1 MENANS
7 PEYLEK
13 IKIAV
18 IENLKKTVPAPSVQ
32 MQDVPRHGMNV
43 MTDEDDAELDDED
56 ADNNKDVRMTQRDF
70 EKRTVVDNE
79 FEESDDEEMAEANG
93 VYRPNGKR
101 KTMSD
106 FKNPYEHEE
115 EDFNDFLR
123 REKEKDAK
131 SSPQVEAQDAA
142 NNDEGDETM
151 EDVEQ
156 VAPEALEPA
165 QVAAAAPI
173 TSVAEDSEKLDKD
186 GDVDMGD
193 ATEPEVPSIKQ
204 EEADT
209 RPTPSSTQPVPE
221 VTADKEIEKPVEEPP
236 KENATPEAASAQK
249 GEDVPAAATPPA
261 ADEPKQVDEPAQEQ
275 AKSPTKASEPTEESG
290 TKMDVEEP
298 KADDVVQAAT
308 EPSGETTAEK

>member
-115 EDFNDFLR
+115 EDFNEFLR
-123 REKEKDAK
+123 REKEKEAK
-131 SSPQVEAQDAA
+131 SSPQVEAQDTA

-156 VAPEALEPA
+156 VAPEAPEPA
-165 QVAAAAPI
+165 QAAAAAPM
-173 TSVAEDSEKLDKD
+173 TSVADESEKLDKD

-193 ATEPEVPSIKQ
+193 ATEPEAPSIKQ

-209 RPTPSSTQPVPE
+209 RPTPSTTQPVPE
-221 VTADKEIEKPVEEPP
+221 VTAEKEIEKPVEEAP
-236 KENATPEAASAQK
+236 KDNATPEAAAAEK
-249 GEDVPAAATPPA
+249 GEDVSAATPPA
-261 ADEPKQVDEPAQEQ
+261 ADEPMEAGEPAQEQ
-275 AKSPTKASEPTEESG
+275 AKSPAKASEPVEESG
-290 TKMDVEEP
+290 IKLDVEEH
-298 KADDVVQAAT
+298 KADDAVQAAT
-308 EPSGETTAEK
+308 EPSGEATAEK

>member
-115 EDFNDFLR
+115 EDFNEFLR

-131 SSPQVEAQDAA
+131 SSPQVEAQDTA

-151 EDVEQ
+151 EDVGQ
-156 VAPEALEPA
+156 VVPEAPEPA
-165 QVAAAAPI
+165 QEAAAAPV
-173 TSVAEDSEKLDKD
+173 TSVAGESEKVDKD
-186 GDVDMGD
+186 GDVSMGD
-193 ATEPEVPSIKQ
+193 ATEPEAPSIKQ

-209 RPTPSSTQPVPE
+209 RPTPTATQPVPE
-221 VTADKEIEKPVEEPP
+221 ATTEQEAEKPTEEPP
-236 KENATPEAASAQK
+236 KDNEKPEAAAAQK
-249 GEDVPAAATPPA
+249 GEDVAAATPPTDDQSKE
-261 ADEPKQVDEPAQEQ
+261 ADESAKEQIEAPA
-275 AKSPTKASEPTEESG
+275 KASEPTEESG
-290 TKMDVEEP
+290 TKMDVEEHKSEEP
-298 KADDVVQAAT
+298 VQAAA
-308 EPSGETTAEK
+308 EPSSEAAAEK

>member
-79 FEESDDEEMAEANG
+79 FEESDDEDMAEANG

-115 EDFNDFLR
+115 EDFNEFLR
-123 REKEKDAK
+123 REKEKDDQAN
-131 SSPQVEAQDAA
+131 PQVVAQDAV

-156 VAPEALEPA
+156 EPHEAPAPEE
-165 QVAAAAPI
+165 VIAAAPEPA
-173 TSVAEDSEKLDKD
+173 VAVVSETLDKD

-193 ATEPEVPSIKQ
+193 AAEPEAPSIKQ

-209 RPTPSSTQPVPE
+209 RPTPASTQPVPE
-221 VTADKEIEKPVEEPP
+221 TTAEQESEMPAEEHPAA
-236 KENATPEAASAQK
+236 KATPEIAAAEEEKKSAQ
-249 GEDVPAAATPPA
+249 ATSPSA
-261 ADEPKQVDEPAQEQ
+261 TEPKEAGEPDQEQ
-275 AKSPTKASEPTEESG
+275 AKSPVKPSEPTGNNGS
-290 TKMDVEEP
+290 KIDVEEP
-298 KADDVVQAAT
+298 KADNAPKTTTDT
-308 EPSGETTAEK
+308 SGETTTEK

>member
-18 IENLKKTVPAPSVQ
+18 IENLKKTIPAPSVQ

-43 MTDEDDAELDDED
+43 MTDEDEAELDDED

-70 EKRTVVDNE
+70 EKRTVADNE
-79 FEESDDEEMAEANG
+79 FEESDDEDMAEANG
-93 VYRPNGKR
+93 VYRSNGKR

-115 EDFNDFLR
+115 EDFNEFLR
-123 REKEKDAK
+123 REKEKDGQA
-131 SSPQVEAQDAA
+131 SPQVEGQDAV

-156 VAPEALEPA
+156 EVPEAAEPKEGP
-165 QVAAAAPI
+165 VDAPI
-173 TSVAEDSEKLDKD
+173 PAVADVPEVLDKD

-193 ATEPEVPSIKQ
+193 AVEPEAPSIKQ
-204 EEADT
+204 EDADA
-209 RPTPSSTQPVPE
+209 RPAPTSTQPVPE
-221 VTADKEIEKPVEEPP
+221 AKADRETEKSAEELPAGNTP
-236 KENATPEAASAQK
+236 ADSIAAQQDKNSAQATPVSASDSKEARDPEQ
-249 GEDVPAAATPPA
+249 VP
-261 ADEPKQVDEPAQEQ
+261 
-275 AKSPTKASEPTEESG
+275 AKSPAEPSEPTEENGS
-290 TKMDVEEP
+290 KMDVEEA
-298 KADDVVQAAT
+298 KADGEVKTTDATHETAT
-308 EPSGETTAEK
+308 EK